1 MQTVSFWVFAQTTYI
16 YLTVMA
22 PSVDSLKRKLD
33 PFCWF
38 YQYAKYD
45 YAAKLTDI
53 SDRLEVVIESNL
65 ICMCD

>member
-33 PFCWF
+33 LFCWF
-38 YQYAKYD
+38 YQDVKYD
-45 YAAKLTDI
+45 YTAELTGI
-53 SDRLEVVIESNL
+53 SDRSEVVIESNL
-65 ICMCD
+65 ICM